1 MRRPLWWASAWAAL
15 YLLLVVS
22 PTGQEFDEWL
32 LGLVQLLGPGP
43 LAQPWHLLGRRVL
56 PVGLVVLVLVLGTL
70 RVRCDPWQVLRVGVL
85 VGASTGLSLLLKQA
99 LPRPLHGRELGYLT
113 NTFPSTHASA
123 TFALLVAVWW
133 LWLPRPVWLP
143 RLLCAAVGVAALGN
157 VVGHA
162 HRPSDVL
169 GSALLVGVVAN
180 TLRAATSRRA
190 SGYSDDAH
198 DRSTEG
204 RAGLTGKDGCA

>member
-1 MRRPLWWASAWAAL
+1 M

-22 PTGQEFDEWL
+22 PTGQELDEWL
-32 LGLVQLLGPGP
+32 LGLAQRLGPGP
-43 LAQPWHLLGRRVL
+43 LAQLWPLLGRRVL
-56 PVGLVVLVLVLGTL
+56 PFGLVVLVLGLGAL
-70 RVRCDPWQVLRVGVL
+70 RVRRHPWQVLRVGVL
-85 VGASTGLSLLLKQA
+85 VGASTGLSLLLKQS

-123 TFALLVAVWW
+123 TLALLVAVWW
-133 LWLPRPVWLP
+133 LCPRRPVWLT
-143 RLLCAAVGVAALGN
+143 RLLCAAAGVAALGN

-169 GSALLVGVVAN
+169 GSALLVGVGAN